1 MDNHHMIP
9 TYGTYFG
16 DFLMSQREDPYYQVK
31 LTKEGHACQ
40 HDILFKVFGDKRD
53 EIASRTLHGQAN
65 MSPEARQRQIELSG
79 SGKPHP
85 DQVAEMQRKAWAATS
100 KEVILTH
107 IATGEET
114 SYTSL
119 HEAAR
124 NIGGAASALCLVIKG
139 DRKSHKGFTAH
150 YVSVG

>member
-40 HDILFKVFGDKRD
+40 HDILYRVFGMEGDK
-53 EIASRTLHGQAN
+53 IAARTLYGQAN
-65 MSPEARQRQIELSG
+65 MSPEARERKRLLAG

-85 DQVAEMQRKAWAATS
+85 DQVSDFQQKGWKSNS

-114 SYTSL
+114 FYPSL
-119 HEAAR
+119 QEAAR
-124 NIGGAASALCLVIKG
+124 NIGGVASALCSVIKG